1 MKNDQLD
8 DQAVV
13 GASLFISQYT
23 DSMKQISDSLQM
35 TLSEQQAAPCEGMM
49 LTSEI
54 EELNQGSPKKKRQV
68 HVFKVFHSGHF
79 DNFLFMLVV

>member
-1 MKNDQLD
+1 MKNEQLD

-13 GASLFISQYT
+13 GASLVISQYT

-54 EELNQGSPKKKRQV
+54 ELNQGSPKKKRQV

-79 DNFLFMLVV
+79 DNFLFILVV

>member
-1 MKNDQLD
+1 MKNEQLD

-13 GASLFISQYT
+13 GASLVISQYT

-54 EELNQGSPKKKRQV
+54 ELNQGSPKKKRQV